1 MFSKCVEYTFRIWG
15 NEFSETSHHCTF
27 SNFEIECLNEG
38 EFRLDKILLK
48 I

>member
-27 SNFEIECLNEG
+27 SDFEIECLNEG